1 MHNALIDANREAM
14 KIENIPDRMKKLKES
29 ESIEEFIV
37 KTEESWSRL
46 GCAAILY
53 GKETTKDR

>member
-37 KTEESWSRL
+37 KTEE
-46 GCAAILY
+46 
-53 GKETTKDR
+53 